1 VSKNI
6 VKRTFCAIVAVLRP
20 SAAVVNGVAKRRF
33 REFWV
38 AVLLGIIGVFILI
51 FSIFPEKW
59 QADALRGRMLF
70 CININMYGMV

>member
-1 VSKNI
+1 MSKNI
-6 VKRTFCAIVAVLRP
+6 VKRTFCSIVAVLWP
-20 SAAVVNGVAKRRF
+20 SVEVVAKRRF